1 MWYTISINVTEGG
14 FFVKYHYLE
23 KQVSVQDAVKEY
35 AEKKIGKLERLFKK
49 ESDAQITFTGEG
61 VRQTL
66 EVTVSNDGM
75 FYRARETGNDLF
87 GAVDKAVA
95 AIERQIRKNK
105 TRLEKR
111 LRQGA
116 FEREVE
122 IPHTSLEEEQ
132 DFAIVRTKR
141 FALKPMTPEEA
152 ILQMNLLNHEF
163 FVFRNFANGGNF
175 AVVYRRG
182 DGGYGLIEEG

>member
-1 MWYTISINVTEGG
+1 M
-14 FFVKYHYLE
+14 KYQYLE
-23 KQVSVQDAVKEY
+23 KQANVQDAVKEY

-61 VRQTL
+61 VRRTL

-75 FYRARETGNDLF
+75 FYRASETGPDLF
-87 GAVDKAVA
+87 GAVDKAVT

-122 IPHTSLEEEQ
+122 IPHTSFEEEQ
-132 DFAIVRTKR
+132 DFQIIRTKR

-152 ILQMNLLNHEF
+152 ILQMNLLSHEF
-163 FVFRNFANGGNF
+163 FVFRNFLNGGSF
-175 AVVYRRG
+175 AVVYRRS